1 MEFKHRVGF
10 SIGGGIVGLLG
21 SYFFRPISEMSGR
34 GPSLGAWITEG
45 WTHGYAGTMLVS
57 IIVAGCIGFAI
68 GMILDKKK

>member
-34 GPSLGAWITEG
+34 GPSLGAWKRKDGLMDMPELCL
-45 WTHGYAGTMLVS
+45 LVLLS
-57 IIVAGCIGFAI
+57 
-68 GMILDKKK
+68 LDV